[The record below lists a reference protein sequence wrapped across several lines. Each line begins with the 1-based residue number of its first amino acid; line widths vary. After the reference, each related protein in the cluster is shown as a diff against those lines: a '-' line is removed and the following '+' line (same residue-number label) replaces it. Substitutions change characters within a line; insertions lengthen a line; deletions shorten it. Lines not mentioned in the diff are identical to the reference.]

1 MKTSVLF
8 LLALGL
14 WRAAA
19 VPDYTFLLRA
29 RQAGCDPPYCDMPYC
44 ECLDGDPACETSVC
58 CEGC

>member
-44 ECLDGDPACETSVC
+44 ECLDG
-58 CEGC
+58 